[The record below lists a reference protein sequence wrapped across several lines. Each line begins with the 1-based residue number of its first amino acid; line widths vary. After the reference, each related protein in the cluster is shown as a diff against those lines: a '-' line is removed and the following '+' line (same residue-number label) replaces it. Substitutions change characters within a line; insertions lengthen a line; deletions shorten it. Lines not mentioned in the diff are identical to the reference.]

1 MIWIIGGT
9 CETRELVKRLNGRKN
24 YIITAATED
33 GKQFIDSQNLLIG
46 RMDYHEMVK
55 FIQENQIKLVID
67 LSHPYAVL
75 VSKNAQRAA
84 SSQNVK
90 YIRYVRP
97 QAVFTDCV
105 IYKKSLD
112 ECIEYLKS
120 VSGTVFFTT
129 GSKNIGR
136 FEKIKGNNRFVY
148 RILPSIPGIEECKKY
163 NVLIKDVV
171 AMLGPFSVELNRA
184 MFKEYDA
191 DYVIM
196 KDSGIEGGTNEKI
209 KACINLGIVP
219 VVIGREKEEGIED
232 LDEIV
237 ELIFEKG

>member
-9 CETRELVKRLNGRKN
+9 CETGKLVKRLKGGKD

-33 GKQFIDSQNLLIG
+33 GKQFIDSQNLLTG

-55 FIQENQIKLVID
+55 FIQENQIRLLAD
-67 LSHPYAVL
+67 LSHPYATL
-75 VSKNAQRAA
+75 VSKNAQKAA
-84 SSQNVK
+84 NSQNVK

-97 QAVFTDCV
+97 QVIFIDGV
-105 IYKKSLD
+105 IYKESFD

-129 GSKNIGR
+129 GSKDIGR
-136 FEKIKGNNRFVY
+136 FEKVKGNNRFIY
-148 RILPSIPGIEECKKY
+148 RILPSIPGIEECKKHD
-163 NVLIKDVV
+163 VLIKDVV
-171 AMLGPFSVELNRA
+171 AMLGPFSVELNKA

-209 KACINLGIVP
+209 KACISLGIVP
-219 VVIGREKEEGIED
+219 VVIGREKEEGIHNLDKIVD
-232 LDEIV
+232 LICQT
-237 ELIFEKG
+237 

>member
-9 CETRELVKRLNGRKN
+9 CETRELVKRLNGRKD

-120 VSGTVFFTT
+120 VSGTVFSQQDLKHRAFERLRGTIDLFT
-129 GSKNIGR
+129 G
-136 FEKIKGNNRFVY
+136 FC
-148 RILPSIPGIEECKKY
+148 LPSRY
-163 NVLIKDVV
+163 RR
-171 AMLGPFSVELNRA
+171 MQ
-184 MFKEYDA
+184 
-191 DYVIM
+191 
-196 KDSGIEGGTNEKI
+196 
-209 KACINLGIVP
+209 
-219 VVIGREKEEGIED
+219 
-232 LDEIV
+232 EIQCSDQRCSRNALLV
-237 ELIFEKG
+237 WS